1 MEKRKDKRLKKRS
14 LIKVDDKA
22 GMLLDISEDGIKVAL
37 SSLPTHRQIR
47 ISLQLDGEEFNLSG
61 TIRWI
66 KKTFSAH
73 GSNELGIHL
82 EDPPPTFITAVSR
95 IGGPII
101 AQ

>member
-1 MEKRKDKRLKKRS
+1 MEKRKERRLKKRS
-14 LIKVDDKA
+14 LIRIDDKA

-37 SSLPTHRQIR
+37 SSLPTRRQVQINLHLDDQDF
-47 ISLQLDGEEFNLSG
+47 SLAG

-73 GSNELGIHL
+73 GSNELGIHI
-82 EDPPPTFITAVSR
+82 EDPPPGFITAVSR